1 MIADRDIEEAK
12 DAVEVSNEGVLVP
25 LPMTLGGALDEATL
39 AKVRKVLTDGTPA
52 NTRRAYATDLR
63 YFGAWR
69 ELSGFVDAWPVPAD
83 ELIRFVVEQVEGMP
97 THVEESLVRQGFK
110 KRSGQHSWSTV
121 ERRIAALATAHRTR
135 NLPSP
140 TAHPLVMEIVGRARR
155 ACVARGWSPKRKAA
169 ADRRVLEKMLATCDD
184 GLVGIRDRAI
194 LLFGFATGG
203 RRRSEIS
210 EATVE
215 RLQRVGEEFIYRMG
229 RTKTEQDGSERPVPV
244 AGKAAKA
251 LNRWLA
257 ASSVQ
262 EGPLF
267 RAVWD
272 SGTIMPEPISVD
284 TVARIIKRRA
294 LEAGFDPE
302 MYGGHSLRAGF
313 MTQAGITRASMM
325 EAMSL
330 SGHKDFSTAAIYYRA
345 GEVLRI
351 ESGRMMDDGDMEARS
366 PSATAPS
373 AAEPSATAE
382 VVVMTEPELSGDAL
396 DEVVVAEQEIELFE
410 ADAPTQSDTDAIAL
424 AEIPPAPASSQM
436 DERSSTVASPLG
448 YRPSFLTD

>member
-1 MIADRDIEEAK
+1 VRMHDACDMLCDREKMSDNKAIEDTEIAIEMPKEA
-12 DAVEVSNEGVLVP
+12 VLVP

-52 NTRRAYATDLR
+52 NTRRAYATDIR

-83 ELIRFVVEQVEGMP
+83 ELIRFVAEQVEGMP
-97 THVEESLVRQGFK
+97 EHVDAALVQQGFK
-110 KRSGQHSWSTV
+110 KRAGQHSWSTV
-121 ERRIAALATAHRTR
+121 ERRVAALATAHRTR
-135 NLPSP
+135 NLQSP
-140 TAHPLVMEIVGRARR
+140 TAHPLVTEIVGRARR
-155 ACVARGWSPKRKAA
+155 ASVARGWTPKRKAA
-169 ADRRVLEKMLATCDD
+169 AERRVLERLLATCDG
-184 GLVGIRDRAI
+184 GLVGIRDRAL
-194 LLFGFATGG
+194 LLFGFASGG

-229 RTKTEQDGSERPVPV
+229 RTKTEQDGGERPVPV

-251 LNRWLA
+251 MNKWLTA
-257 ASSVQ
+257 AGIQ

-272 SGTIMPEPISVD
+272 NGTVMPEPISVD

-294 LEAGFDPE
+294 VAAGLDPE
-302 MYGGHSLRAGF
+302 MFGGHSLRAGF
-313 MTQAGITRASMM
+313 MTEAGVRRASLI

-330 SGHKDFSTAAIYYRA
+330 SGHKDVNTAVIYYRA

-351 ESGRMMDDGDMEARS
+351 EAGRMMDDSPDETAAGPNQLPVGD
-366 PSATAPS
+366 PS
-373 AAEPSATAE
+373 AAKLPKSEEVQVPSPSIEDHVGRTP
-382 VVVMTEPELSGDAL
+382 TGD
-396 DEVVVAEQEIELFE
+396 
-410 ADAPTQSDTDAIAL
+410 QSPGA
-424 AEIPPAPASSQM
+424 
-436 DERSSTVASPLG
+436 
-448 YRPSFLTD
+448 